1 MPVPSFLASFA
12 DKAQSAINASPLAA
26 HLPSSSHCLDSL
38 AQPTADAAAHGAPKS
53 HTFGSLQNQLRAFGQ
68 QYA

>member
-26 HLPSSSHCLDSL
+26 HLPSTGPEPA
-38 AQPTADAAAHGAPKS
+38 AQPSANEAAAQGGHRS